1 MSDAPVVL
9 IVDDNALNLQL
20 LSFLLAAHGYEIRT
34 AADASGAQRVLD
46 DVRPSVILM
55 DVCLPGTDGLT
66 FTRKLKADPR
76 TRDIPVV
83 AVTASAMKGDEEAA
97 RAAGCDDYVTKPF
110 DTRAFPGRLERL
122 LTARRA

>member
-34 AADASGAQRVLD
+34 AEDAPSAERVLSE
-46 DVRPSVILM
+46 VLPHIILM

-66 FTRKLKADPR
+66 LTRKLKSDPR
-76 TRDIPVV
+76 TKGILIV
-83 AVTASAMKGDEEAA
+83 AVTASAMKGDEETA
-97 RAAGCDDYVTKPF
+97 RAAGCDDYVSKPV
-110 DTRAFPGRLERL
+110 DTRAFPGRIEKL
-122 LTARRA
+122 LAAHKA